1 MFGTIGKRQF
11 FKKPQ
16 YRSQWHHREGSTGMP
31 PTAVAS
37 PTRIEDTPEKGTQK
51 RSAFSS
57 GAAGTVS
64 GRSPADHPTALT
76 FVPPDGPAESER
88 RVGSSQPSFVTV

>member
-1 MFGTIGKRQF
+1 MYVSSPPNLATRRTGAHEAAAASQCL
-11 FKKPQ
+11 
-16 YRSQWHHREGSTGMP
+16 RSC
-31 PTAVAS
+31 

-76 FVPPDGPAESER
+76 FVPPDGPVESER